1 MYKVADQILPWDGI
15 INEFFISGDLEE
27 AEKSINEFNAEHQH
41 HIFVKK
47 AIFVAME
54 KKAYERELVSKMLS
68 AFYNTVLS
76 SSKIS
81 QGFHYA
87 LDSLEDASLD
97 IPDAKD
103 TLAKF
108 LARAII
114 DEILPPKFLRT
125 CDKIAKTKTA
135 KEAIV
140 LAQGHINQSHGSERL
155 SRIWGPGDLSSV
167 KRLKLEARA
176 IFAEYFVTEDLK
188 EAEDCLRRLNAP
200 SFHFQVVKQ
209 AVRLALENFQESS
222 KIMTVLKYFVE
233 TGLISQNQLV
243 QGFRCCVETLNDTVL
258 DLPGADVLL
267 AKLME
272 QAKAEGWLPPSFN

>member
-1 MYKVADQILPWDGI
+1 
-15 INEFFISGDLEE
+15 
-27 AEKSINEFNAEHQH
+27 
-41 HIFVKK
+41 
-47 AIFVAME
+47 ME

-140 LAQGHINQSHGSERL
+140 LAQGHVNQSHGSERL

-176 IFAEYFVTEDLK
+176 IFVEYFVNEDLK
-188 EAEDCLRRLNAP
+188 EAELCLRKLNAP

-209 AVRLALENFQESS
+209 AVRLALENPQESK
-222 KIMTVLKYFVE
+222 KIMTVLKYFVD
-233 TGLISQNQLV
+233 TGLISQNHLV
-243 QGFRCCVETLNDTVL
+243 HGFRCCVDTLNDIIL
-258 DLPGADVLL
+258 DLPSAEVLL
-267 AKLME
+267 GKIIQ
-272 QAKAEGWLPPSFN
+272 QAKSEGWLPADFS